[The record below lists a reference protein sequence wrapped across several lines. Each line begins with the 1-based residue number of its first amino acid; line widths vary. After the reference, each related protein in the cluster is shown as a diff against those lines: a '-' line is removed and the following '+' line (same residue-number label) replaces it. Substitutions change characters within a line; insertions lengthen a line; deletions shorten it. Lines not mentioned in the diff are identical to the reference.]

1 MTTTDARLPTSVP
14 AAVYKRRGQVDVE
27 ERELPPPEADQV
39 VVEVGYCGVC
49 GSDLHLVDEGWGR
62 PGDVLG
68 HEWTGVVVAVG
79 DGVTD
84 LSLGDAVLGSPAPR
98 CGRCQAC
105 LDGQPSQCEGQEKM
119 TGEFDGAFA
128 THVTRD
134 VASVTPVPDGMDL
147 RTAEL
152 ADPLAV
158 DLHAITRSGI
168 GPGQSAM
175 VMGAGPIGA
184 LIAATLVVRGHPVV
198 VVEPAATRQDL
209 AHRLGVAEVR
219 HPEDLRTFDMAEVD
233 SLVDDPV
240 HVVFDSSGKRAA
252 MEAGFYQLRRGGRL
266 VLVGT
271 GMEPPSFDPN
281 RTIVLELSVCGA
293 FVYDLDGFDRA
304 LELLASGTLP
314 VDALIDDVEF
324 GLDGVAEATAR
335 LARGE
340 LAGKVMIVPNGPVAG
355 PADGGAS

>member
-1 MTTTDARLPTSVP
+1 MTTTDTPLPTAVP

-27 ERELPPPEADQV
+27 QRELPPPGTGQV
-39 VVEVGYCGVC
+39 VVEVSYCGVC

-79 DGVTD
+79 DDVAD
-84 LSLGDAVLGSPAPR
+84 LRAGDAVLGSPSPR
-98 CGRCQAC
+98 CGVCQAC
-105 LDGQPSQCEGQEKM
+105 RDGKPSQCEDQEKM

-128 THVTRD
+128 THVVRD
-134 VASVTPVPDGMDL
+134 AGSVAPVPDGMDL
-147 RTAEL
+147 RTAAL
-152 ADPLAV
+152 AEPLAV
-158 DLHAITRSGI
+158 ALHAITRSEI
-168 GPGQSAM
+168 RPGQDAM
-175 VMGAGPIGA
+175 VFGAGPIGA
-184 LIAATLVVRGHPVV
+184 LIAATLVVRGHRVV
-198 VVEPAATRQDL
+198 VVEPAPTRQDL
-209 AHRLGVAEVR
+209 ARRLGAAQVL
-219 HPEDLRTFDMAEVD
+219 HPSDLRTFNMAEVD

-240 HVVFDSSGKRAA
+240 HVAFDSSGKKAA

-281 RTIVLELSVCGA
+281 RTIVLELSVVGA

-304 LELLASGTLP
+304 LELLADGELP

-340 LAGKVMIVPNGPVAG
+340 LAGKVMIRPNGTS
-355 PADGGAS
+355 DER